1 MQFII
6 FFLIVFVALALGYG
20 YIGWRLIAS
29 SALSPPWSTLAWVL
43 LIVLAIL
50 PPLTIA
56 LEVLGRE
63 KWSDKLAWVSYVSIG
78 FLSFLFT
85 LLVIRDVA
93 WLITGAVQKLLA
105 FFGGANELKA
115 ATDDPPDPGRRNM
128 LIQTMNLG
136 IIGAAAGLT
145 AYGVF
150 EARRRPA
157 IKEIDISIKDLP
169 EALNGFRIVQITDI
183 HAGLTIKRD
192 YIETIVGMV
201 NELRA
206 DVIAFTGDMADGSVA
221 HLRNDVE
228 PFSRMKSK
236 YGTYF
241 VTGNHEYY
249 SGVEQWVEEAGRLGM
264 KVLLNSH
271 EVLKIGDSNILFAGV
286 TDLSG
291 GGFLE
296 SHISSPAASIANAP
310 RCDVRILLAHQ
321 PKSVHEASPLGFDLQ
336 ISGHTHGGQ
345 FFPWN
350 FAAALAQPYISG
362 LHDHKGTWIYVS
374 IGTGYWGPP
383 VRLGTRSEI
392 TVFTLVRD
400 VRVA

>member
-6 FFLIVFVALALGYG
+6 FFTIVFIVLTVGYTYVG
-20 YIGWRLIAS
+20 RRLITAS
-29 SALSPPWSTLAWVL
+29 GLRKPWNKLAWTM
-43 LIVLAIL
+43 LIILAIL
-50 PPLTIA
+50 PPLTIG
-56 LEVLGRE
+56 LEISGYE
-63 KWSDKLAWVSYVSIG
+63 KLSDSLAWVSYVSIG
-78 FLSFLFT
+78 FMSFLFT
-85 LLVIRDVA
+85 LLIARDIVWVITKAVRKIFSLFHRDEKPGT
-93 WLITGAVQKLLA
+93 IS
-105 FFGGANELKA
+105 E
-115 ATDDPPDPGRRNM
+115 DPPDPGRRAM
-128 LIQTMNLG
+128 LVQTMNLA
-136 IIGAAAGLT
+136 ILGAAAGMT
-145 AYGVF
+145 AFGVF

-157 IKEIDISIKDLP
+157 IKEIDIPIKDLP

-192 YIETIVGMV
+192 YIETIAGMV

-228 PFSRMKSK
+228 PFSRMKSI

-271 EVLKIGDSNILFAGV
+271 EVITIGDSNILFAGV

-310 RCDVRILLAHQ
+310 QCDVKILLAHQ

-362 LHDHKGTWIYVS
+362 LHDHEGTWIYVS
-374 IGTGYWGPP
+374 KGTGYWGPP
-383 VRLGTRSEI
+383 VRLGSRSEI

-400 VRVA
+400 VKVA